1 MYLFLLRLIP
11 LEDCENFTFIEL
23 LTQQAT
29 IDEYSTRVGQQA
41 VVVVATPS
49 KSGNNF
55 KCFGAKPLEDV
66 VSLFLKAIL
75 VHEFIITSFKTY
87 NVHIVHLPEIF
98 VYKFRISKISKV
110 CIVEEILTTS

>member
-1 MYLFLLRLIP
+1 MFWFLFLIS
-11 LEDCENFTFIEL
+11 TFAP
-23 LTQQAT
+23 QAT

-66 VSLFLKAIL
+66 VSSFLPFY
-75 VHEFIITSFKTY
+75 V
-87 NVHIVHLPEIF
+87 
-98 VYKFRISKISKV
+98 R
-110 CIVEEILTTS
+110 